1 MPKIT
6 MTDRWIASAKS
17 GPDGRTDYFDS
28 HATGLCLRVSESH
41 KAWNFCF
48 TIDGK
53 RARMVLGSYPATSL
67 ADARGLAGE
76 MRGYVEEGRDPR
88 KVVDERKAE
97 EKAAVMTVADLIESY
112 LEKHVRVNMRSA
124 AEVERR
130 LRRNVIPI
138 IGNVPL
144 TDLHKRDVGRVV
156 DPIVKRKKLTESVR
170 VFEDMRGV
178 FRWAVGQSGDLEH
191 SPMEAMKKPVK
202 LKPRERVLDDDE
214 IRILWNGLPKAL
226 PRSKA
231 VQRII
236 RLCLATGARV
246 GELAELPIAELDF
259 KTRIWNL
266 PSDRAKNGHSHQIP
280 LSDLAISILKDA
292 IEAAGKKAVY
302 VFPAEDGPLSGAA
315 VARTILRANEITE
328 DKPRGRFG
336 VEHWTAHDLRRTC
349 ASKMSEIGIDHFI
362 IGHVLNHVSTTKAT
376 VTTRTYIKR
385 SYEAEK
391 RRSLELWADRLEGL
405 VAGNVS
411 AVIAIGAGKN

>member
-28 HATGLCLRVSESH
+28 HATGLCLRVSDTH
-41 KAWNFCF
+41 KAWNFAF
-48 TIDGK
+48 TIDRK

-67 ADARGLAGE
+67 ADARGLADE

-88 KVVDERKAE
+88 KVLDERRAE
-97 EKAAVMTVADLIESY
+97 EKAAVMTVADLIDSY
-112 LEKHVRVNMRSA
+112 LEKHARVNMRSA

-130 LRRNVIPI
+130 LRKNVITV
-138 IGNVPL
+138 IGKVPL
-144 TDLHKRDVGRVV
+144 TDLHKRDVNRVV
-156 DPIVKRKKLTESVR
+156 DPIVKRKALTEAVR

-202 LKPRERVLDDDE
+202 LKSRERVLDDDE
-214 IRILWNGLPKAL
+214 IKTLWNGLSKAL

-236 RLCLATGARV
+236 RLCLVTGARV
-246 GELAELPIAELDF
+246 SEVAELPISELDF
-259 KTRIWNL
+259 KARVWNL
-266 PSDRAKNGHSHQIP
+266 PAARAKNGHGYQIP
-280 LSDLAISILKDA
+280 LSGLAIRILKES
-292 IEAAGKKAVY
+292 IEAAGKKAVH

-315 VARTILRANEITE
+315 VARTIVRANEITK
-328 DKPRGRFG
+328 DRPKGRFG
-336 VEHWTAHDLRRTC
+336 IEHWTAHDLRRSC

-376 VTTRTYIKR
+376 VTTRTYINR

-411 AVIAIGAGKN
+411 ALFAIGAGKN